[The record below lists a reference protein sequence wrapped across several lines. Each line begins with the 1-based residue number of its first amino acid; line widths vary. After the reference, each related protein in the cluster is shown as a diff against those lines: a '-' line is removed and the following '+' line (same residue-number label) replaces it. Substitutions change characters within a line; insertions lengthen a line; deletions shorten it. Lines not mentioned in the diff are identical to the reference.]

1 MGGLRDVVGGHR
13 VLAAVSDHIGEAVRR
28 RGMVKMR
35 CGEFATPTP
44 EISEPAQVRSISSVW
59 SEQITVVAAH
69 HGKAGARK
77 TDDRVAQGRCLPGF

>member
-1 MGGLRDVVGGHR
+1 M
-13 VLAAVSDHIGEAVRR
+13 LAAVSDHIGEAVRR

-77 TDDRVAQGRCLPGF
+77 TDDRVAQGTSVPGF